1 VKVGK
6 EGKRSK
12 NLAKRENGN
21 AVFQLLWGSSLVGTV
36 ALE

>member
-12 NLAKRENGN
+12 NLAKREGN